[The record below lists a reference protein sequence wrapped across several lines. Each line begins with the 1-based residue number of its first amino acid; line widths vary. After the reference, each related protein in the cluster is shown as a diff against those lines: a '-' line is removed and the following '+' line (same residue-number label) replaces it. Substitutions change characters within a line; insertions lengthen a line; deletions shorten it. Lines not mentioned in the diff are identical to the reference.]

1 MTHICINGLL
11 HISLIYFI
19 LSSFLKG
26 ADMETNHKTND
37 DSNHN
42 NAISIVVFLFLV
54 LFLLGFCKNVGV
66 IVESVCRV

>member
-1 MTHICINGLL
+1 MTPICINGLL
-11 HISLIYFI
+11 HVSLIYFI

-42 NAISIVVFLFLV
+42 NAISIVVFL
-54 LFLLGFCKNVGV
+54 C
-66 IVESVCRV
+66 